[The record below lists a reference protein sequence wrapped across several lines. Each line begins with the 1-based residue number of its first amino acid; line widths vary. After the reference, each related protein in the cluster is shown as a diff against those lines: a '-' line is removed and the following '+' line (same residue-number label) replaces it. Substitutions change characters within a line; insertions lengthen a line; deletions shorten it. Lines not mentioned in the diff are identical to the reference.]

1 MATNIKDKIAKLLA
15 LAESPNE
22 NEARAALLKARE
34 LMAEHKLRPEEIKKA
49 EKAKVIRDV
58 LDVTCTS
65 MTNPWACSLSAVI
78 AAHYCCR
85 AYRTQKFAGSRTVK
99 IGLVGLEED
108 FEIAKRIFLYAY
120 DCVMSYIKR
129 EIKKDPTDPPGTY
142 REKCNAYGWGF
153 VQGVKA
159 AFEKQ
164 DEENREW
171 GLVLVVPQAVDDS
184 MKDMG
189 KASTSAAS
197 MTTTS
202 AIGPRATRTGRSS
215 TRRPACLV
223 CRSGLRLE
231 GDADEVQEL
240 RSRDHPNPIGREKRR
255 LRRRSDHLLVRPGWS
270 RDVGGN
276 SPADP

>member
-49 EKAKVIRDV
+49 EKAKAIRDV

-85 AYRTQKFAGSRTVK
+85 ASRTQKFAGSRTVK

-189 KASTSAAS
+189 KASTFGRIHDNHISYRAKGYKDGTEFDP
-197 MTTTS
+197 TTRLS
-202 AIGPRATRTGRSS
+202 GMPERAAIGG
-215 TRRPACLV
+215 
-223 CRSGLRLE
+223 
-231 GDADEVQEL
+231 
-240 RSRDHPNPIGREKRR
+240 
-255 LRRRSDHLLVRPGWS
+255 
-270 RDVGGN
+270 
-276 SPADP
+276 

>member
-49 EKAKVIRDV
+49 ENVKVVREL
-58 LDVTCTS
+58 LDVTCTA
-65 MTNPWACSLSAVI
+65 MTNPWACALSAVI
-78 AAHYCCR
+78 AEHYCCR
-85 AYRTQKFAGSRTVK
+85 AYRNRGSGRK
-99 IGLVGLEED
+99 LNQIGLVGLEDD

-189 KASTSAAS
+189 KASTFGRIHDNHISYRAKGYKDRTEFDP
-197 MTTTS
+197 TTRLS
-202 AIGPRATRTGRSS
+202 GMPERAAIGG
-215 TRRPACLV
+215 
-223 CRSGLRLE
+223 
-231 GDADEVQEL
+231 
-240 RSRDHPNPIGREKRR
+240 
-255 LRRRSDHLLVRPGWS
+255 
-270 RDVGGN
+270 
-276 SPADP
+276 

>member
-1 MATNIKDKIAKLLA
+1 M
-15 LAESPNE
+15 
-22 NEARAALLKARE
+22 
-34 LMAEHKLRPEEIKKA
+34 
-49 EKAKVIRDV
+49 
-58 LDVTCTS
+58 
-65 MTNPWACSLSAVI
+65 
-78 AAHYCCR
+78 
-85 AYRTQKFAGSRTVK
+85 K

-153 VQGVKA
+153 VQGVNA

-189 KASTSAAS
+189 KASTFGRIHDNHISYRAKGYKDGTEFDPSTKLGGQAARES
-197 MTTTS
+197 
-202 AIGPRATRTGRSS
+202 
-215 TRRPACLV
+215 
-223 CRSGLRLE
+223 LE
-231 GDADEVQEL
+231 AGA
-240 RSRDHPNPIGREKRR
+240 
-255 LRRRSDHLLVRPGWS
+255 
-270 RDVGGN
+270 
-276 SPADP
+276 

>member
-22 NEARAALLKARE
+22 NEAKAALLKARE
-34 LMAEHKLRPEEIKKA
+34 LMAEHKLRPEEVVKA
-49 EKAKVIRDV
+49 DKVKVIREV
-58 LDVTCTS
+58 LDVTCTA
-65 MTNPWACSLSAVI
+65 MTNPWAASLSAVI
-78 AAHYCCR
+78 AEHYCCR
-85 AYRTQKFAGSRTVK
+85 AYRNRNAGCKTNR

-120 DCVMSYIKR
+120 DCVMASIKANIKR
-129 EIKKDPTDPPGTY
+129 DTRDPSGTY

-189 KASTSAAS
+189 KASTFGRIHDNHISYRAKGYKDGTEFDP
-197 MTTTS
+197 TTRLS
-202 AIGPRATRTGRSS
+202 GMPERAAIGG
-215 TRRPACLV
+215 
-223 CRSGLRLE
+223 
-231 GDADEVQEL
+231 
-240 RSRDHPNPIGREKRR
+240 
-255 LRRRSDHLLVRPGWS
+255 
-270 RDVGGN
+270 
-276 SPADP
+276 

>member
-34 LMAEHKLRPEEIKKA
+34 LMAEHKLRPE
-49 EKAKVIRDV
+49 
-58 LDVTCTS
+58 
-65 MTNPWACSLSAVI
+65 
-78 AAHYCCR
+78 
-85 AYRTQKFAGSRTVK
+85 
-99 IGLVGLEED
+99 
-108 FEIAKRIFLYAY
+108 
-120 DCVMSYIKR
+120 

-189 KASTSAAS
+189 KASTFGRIHDNHISYRAKGYKDGTEFDP
-197 MTTTS
+197 TTRLS
-202 AIGPRATRTGRSS
+202 GMPERAAIGG
-215 TRRPACLV
+215 
-223 CRSGLRLE
+223 
-231 GDADEVQEL
+231 
-240 RSRDHPNPIGREKRR
+240 
-255 LRRRSDHLLVRPGWS
+255 
-270 RDVGGN
+270 
-276 SPADP
+276 

>member
-22 NEARAALLKARE
+22 NEARAALLKSRE

-189 KASTSAAS
+189 KASTFGRIHDNHISYRAKGYKDGTEFDPSTKLGGQAA
-197 MTTTS
+197 
-202 AIGPRATRTGRSS
+202 
-215 TRRPACLV
+215 
-223 CRSGLRLE
+223 
-231 GDADEVQEL
+231 
-240 RSRDHPNPIGREKRR
+240 REA
-255 LRRRSDHLLVRPGWS
+255 LGA
-270 RDVGGN
+270 G
-276 SPADP
+276 A